1 MQNTLKNQ
9 NSTIF
14 KQSENRTLA
23 IQPPKVF
30 ENSPII
36 KVATISNHNLKP
48 NKENCTSTS
57 RKAQLQ
63 TYSSFNQ
70 NRRTNAHQTSAHRV
84 AKIARKYITE
94 RKGRSSNQ
102 EKGPRGVELQNQ
114 NVEADDN
121 VEQDEEIGQAI
132 LDEATKKKPEDS
144 DSSGV
149 YLTKNTQSET
159 VLPALPILDQ
169 TVKRPNTTSNYNRL
183 TGIPSWRGRSGRKNY
198 VEIYQAKRNIRSIPI
213 PRPVPMAKPVHVA
226 NTTKMTRTDEIKPNP
241 TKIEGHVK
249 TPNAKSKFTK
259 VKNEGIVLKL
269 SSYCFHLLTFFI
281 APRT

>member
-1 MQNTLKNQ
+1 MQSTLKNH

-23 IQPPKVF
+23 QPPKLS

-36 KVATISNHNLKP
+36 KVATISHHNLKP
-48 NKENCTSTS
+48 DRENCTSTS
-57 RKAQLQ
+57 GKAQLQ

-121 VEQDEEIGQAI
+121 VEQDEEMRQAI
-132 LDEATKKKPEDS
+132 LDEATKKKPDS

-183 TGIPSWRGRSGRKNY
+183 TGIPSWRGKSGRKNY

-213 PRPVPMAKPVHVA
+213 PRPVPIAKPVHVA

-241 TKIEGHVK
+241 TKIEGNVK